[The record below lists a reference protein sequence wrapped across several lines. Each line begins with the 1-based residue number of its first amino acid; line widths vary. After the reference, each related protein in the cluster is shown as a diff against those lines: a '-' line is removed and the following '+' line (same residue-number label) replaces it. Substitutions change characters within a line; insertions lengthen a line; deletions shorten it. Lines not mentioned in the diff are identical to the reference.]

1 MEIKE
6 RLFHAR
12 NIEIWVSP
20 HATKHDLHIAHS
32 SACGLQQLG
41 KRVRII
47 SQAPFPSQNI
57 CTVTLRGLAPRIAR
71 VAYEKDQTDLKLHF
85 TLQQG
90 NISAENV
97 SLEVGPQ
104 ADLTII
110 VGDNKTQYNHEAVYH
125 YILELLLN
133 SEDPALR
140 LLGVAL
146 FKLEENA
153 ANDVCSATFTK
164 EDLRA
169 ALTEPKHVGKV
180 VEFLRPHFGNQP
192 SFLFWFEKSPA
203 VLQALCWTTRPG
215 FQEQAV
221 KLPGSVQ
228 KGNWCLWETSRNKKD
243 SICQQLF
250 TP

>member
-1 MEIKE
+1 
-6 RLFHAR
+6 
-12 NIEIWVSP
+12 
-20 HATKHDLHIAHS
+20 
-32 SACGLQQLG
+32 
-41 KRVRII
+41 
-47 SQAPFPSQNI
+47 
-57 CTVTLRGLAPRIAR
+57 LAPRIAR
-71 VAYEKDQTDLKLHF
+71 VTYEKDQTDLKLHF

-140 LLGVAL
+140 FLGVAL

-153 ANDVCSATFTK
+153 GNDVCSATFTK
-164 EDLRA
+164 GDLRA

-180 VEFLRPHFGNQP
+180 VEFLRSQFGDHS

-203 VLQALCWTTRPG
+203 LFQALCWTTRPNL
-215 FQEQAV
+215 QEQAA
-221 KLPGSVQ
+221 KLPGSLQ
-228 KGNWCLWETSRNKKD
+228 KGNWCLWEAPLHQKNT
-243 SICQQLF
+243 IYQQLF
-250 TP
+250 IH